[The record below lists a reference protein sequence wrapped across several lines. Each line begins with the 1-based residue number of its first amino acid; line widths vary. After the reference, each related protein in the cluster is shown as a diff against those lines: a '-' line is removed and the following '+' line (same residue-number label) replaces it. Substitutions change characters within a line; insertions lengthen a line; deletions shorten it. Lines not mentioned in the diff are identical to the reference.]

1 MPAKKQQTVDFEK
14 SLDKLNKLVEK
25 MEQGNLPLE
34 EALKHFE
41 EGVGLIRQ
49 CQDALNQAEQKVKV
63 LVKKHGKDVLET
75 FDTNE

>member
-1 MPAKKQQTVDFEK
+1 MAKKENIDFEK
-14 SLDKLNKLVEK
+14 SLDKLNTLVEK

-34 EALKHFE
+34 TSLKYFE

-49 CQDALNQAEQKVKV
+49 CQDALTKAEQKVKI
-63 LVKKHGKDVLET
+63 LTEKQGKDTLEN